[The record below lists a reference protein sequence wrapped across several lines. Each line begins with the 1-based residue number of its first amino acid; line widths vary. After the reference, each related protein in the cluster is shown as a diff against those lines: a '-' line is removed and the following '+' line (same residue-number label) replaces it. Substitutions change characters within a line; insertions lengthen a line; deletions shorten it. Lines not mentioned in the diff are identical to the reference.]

1 MACDRCHNEAV
12 HCNIISTTGS
22 LPVAVLFV
30 YFINDRQYLVTH
42 SKLGSNLDVG
52 DAPVGD
58 AQVCTV
64 LCMYRMWQV
73 NSQSKTGQMPSDES
87 RKLIISIKLVSVITY
102 YNLAF
107 SFND

>member
-1 MACDRCHNEAV
+1 MTCDRCYNEAV

-30 YFINDRQYLVTH
+30 YLINDRQYLVTH

-58 AQVCTV
+58 AQVCTGIMHV
-64 LCMYRMWQV
+64 QTV
-73 NSQSKTGQMPSDES
+73 ASQQ
-87 RKLIISIKLVSVITY
+87 LIIKWTYVKWWIKETR
-102 YNLAF
+102 
-107 SFND
+107 